1 MRRINCKRNDRLR
14 GEEIKKRQM
23 SNVKWLGGRAGNL
36 STPSTTSPQLDAN
49 SISSNMILS
58 DEVQPIEVEKWKPS
72 FGRRERRKTEP
83 AGAPA
88 RKDQKFDDLLQNGTI
103 ERTDPGFFTRSAE
116 QHIKATIFAI
126 KPLRQRSTNLPK
138 HAAAFRD
145 FHYLYPCP
153 DIDSQQRSSNSCTTI
168 PNSNKDDRRKSS
180 VGSHFVRTPDC
191 SNRRL
196 FAVLQEQLRFF

>member
-1 MRRINCKRNDRLR
+1 MLK
-14 GEEIKKRQM
+14 E
-23 SNVKWLGGRAGNL
+23 L
-36 STPSTTSPQLDAN
+36 SQVPIP
-49 SISSNMILS
+49 ISK
-58 DEVQPIEVEKWKPS
+58 EKWKPS
-72 FGRRERRKTEP
+72 FGRERRKTEP

-180 VGSHFVRTPDC
+180 AVRSWQPFCWNADC
-191 SNRRL
+191 SNRAAVRCSTRTIEVFL
-196 FAVLQEQLRFF
+196 EYEHNIARILILMQNFILAFAAP